1 MMTVVRKLL
10 LIAGALTLAVSPSAN
25 AELVDRGGGLVYDT
39 ILNVTWLQDANY
51 AMTSGYS
58 ADGKMTWS
66 EAVAW
71 AANLSYYDS
80 VRGVTYDD
88 WRLPTVGPSN
98 GADYNYNFS
107 TAGNTDVGYNITSTA
122 SEMSYMHYVNLGNP
136 GFHTTSGAVS
146 GCYVSAA
153 DTCLDNA
160 GPFINLQSGFYW
172 SGTEYAPVASGAWNF
187 NFGNGGQGAIDKSNV
202 LFAWAVR
209 PGDVAAATYL
219 RVQVGI
225 KPFQEG
231 DATKI
236 NLGKNK
242 YLEVAI
248 LTKKTFDAMQVNPA
262 TVRFG
267 PAQAPINRYIV
278 SDVNEDGNADM
289 LLIFKIA
296 DTGIQECDTSAT
308 LTGNLYDGTA
318 IEGSDSFTTN
328 KCPKHLHS

>member
-10 LIAGALTLAVSPSAN
+10 FIVGALTLAASPSAN

-39 ILNVTWLQDANY
+39 VLNVTWLKDANY
-51 AMTSGYS
+51 AKTSGYS
-58 ADGKMTWS
+58 TDGKMTWS
-66 EAVAW
+66 EATAW

-98 GADYNYNFS
+98 GTAYNYNFS
-107 TAGNTDVGYNITSTA
+107 TAGNTDVGYNITSAA

-153 DTCLDNA
+153 DTCLNNA
-160 GPFINLQSGFYW
+160 GPFINLQPGFYW

-209 PGDVAAATYL
+209 SGDVAATTHL
-219 RVQVGI
+219 RVQI
-225 KPFQEG
+225 DIQPYQDG
-231 DATKI
+231 DEARI

-242 YLEVAI
+242 FLKVAI
-248 LTKKTFDAMQVNPA
+248 LTDKTFDAIQVDPA

-267 PAQAPINRYIV
+267 PAHAAINRYLVI
-278 SDVNEDGNADM
+278 DVNHDGNADM
-289 LLIFKIA
+289 LLIFKTIE
-296 DTGIQECDTSAT
+296 TGIAECDTSAA

-318 IEGSDSFTTN
+318 IEGSGSFVTR
-328 KCPKHLHS
+328 KCSKHLHS